1 MNHEFTAKVQEW
13 LNTPAEKR
21 NLSQGATYLLQLSG
35 NQILYRNITANL
47 PRHADDIEYQLR
59 KYLGFRLQ
67 ALTHEQV
74 KQMQQQV
81 DAIVKR
87 DHLNAPT
94 RTKKQKEA
102 AAEEFKKGK
111 RTDHDSLPEEI
122 QARYSENLSLLQ
134 KMRALHAK
142 LVVLS
147 TANVTCPDSERY
159 PFLKE
164 LIELDKRYHENWK
177 AYDNYGKE

>member
-1 MNHEFTAKVQEW
+1 MDHNFTKQVQDW
-13 LNTPAEKR
+13 LNTPAGQR
-21 NLSQGATYLLQLSG
+21 NLEKGALYLLQLSG
-35 NQILYRNITANL
+35 NKILYRNIMANVK
-47 PRHADDIEYQLR
+47 RHEDDIEYQLR

-74 KQMQQQV
+74 VQMQQQV
-81 DAIVKR
+81 NAIVKR
-87 DHLNAPT
+87 DHLDAPT

-111 RTDHDSLPEEI
+111 RSDHDTLPEDI
-122 QARYSENLSLLQ
+122 QARFSENLSLLQ

-142 LVVLS
+142 LAVLS
-147 TANVTCPDSERY
+147 TTNTTCPDSERY

-164 LIELDKRYHENWK
+164 LIELDKRYHANWK
-177 AYDNYGKE
+177 AYDSYGKE

>member
-1 MNHEFTAKVQEW
+1 MDHNFTKKVQDW
-13 LNTPAEKR
+13 LNTPADKR
-21 NLSQGATYLLQLSG
+21 NLEQGALYLLQLSG
-35 NQILYRNITANL
+35 NQILYRNITGNL
-47 PRHADDIEYQLR
+47 SRHAEDIEYQLR
-59 KYLGFRLQ
+59 KYLKFRLQ
-67 ALTHEQV
+67 DLTHTQV
-74 KQMQQQV
+74 AQMQQQV

-87 DHLNAPT
+87 DHLDAPT

-111 RTDHDSLPEEI
+111 RADHDTLPEDI

-142 LVVLS
+142 LAVLS
-147 TANVTCPDSERY
+147 TANATCPDSERY

-164 LIELDKRYHENWK
+164 LIELDKRYHANWK
-177 AYDNYGKE
+177 AYDSFGK